1 MIRKVVIGT
10 AALMLAASA
19 YAYAQQPSGGRDGGG
34 RFQLRAEDR
43 AAFLDARLAALHA
56 GLKLTPDQ
64 EKSWSGFEQSYRAL
78 AASRAEAMNAFR
90 NRDRDNDRAGDPITR
105 AQRAADF
112 LTKRGAALKQY
123 ADGAAPLYNSL
134 DDAQK
139 QRFEILS
146 RIGRPRF
153 AFFGGDRGDR
163 GGPGGGRGNFQGRN
177 FHGRDFHG
185 GDFRGDRDGFRG
197 EYHGN
202 VPRPRD
208 QH

>member
-1 MIRKVVIGT
+1 MMKKVVIGT

-19 YAYAQQPSGGRDGGG
+19 YAYAQQPPIGGRDGG
-34 RFQLRAEDR
+34 RFQPRAEDR
-43 AAFLDARLAALHA
+43 AAFLDARLAGLHA
-56 GLKLTPDQ
+56 GLKLTADQ
-64 EKSWSGFEQSYRAL
+64 EKSWPAFEQAYRAL

-90 NRDRDNDRAGDPITR
+90 NRDRDDRASDPITR
-105 AQRAADF
+105 AQREADF

-123 ADGAAPLYNSL
+123 ADAAAPLYSSL

-153 AFFGGDRGDR
+153 AFFH
-163 GGPGGGRGNFQGRN
+163 GGR
-177 FHGRDFHG
+177 

-197 EYHGN
+197 DRDGFRGEYRGN
-202 VPRPRD
+202 IPGPRGFR
-208 QH
+208 

>member
-1 MIRKVVIGT
+1 MIKKVVIGT

-19 YAYAQQPSGGRDGGG
+19 YAYAQQPNGGREGGG

-64 EKSWSGFEQSYRAL
+64 EKSWSGFEQAYRSL
-78 AASRAEAMNAFR
+78 AASRAEAVNGFR
-90 NRDRDNDRAGDPITR
+90 NRDRDADRAIDPIAR

-134 DDAQK
+134 DDGQK
-139 QRFEILS
+139 QRFDILS

-153 AFFGGDRGDR
+153 ASFGGDRG
-163 GGPGGGRGNFQGRN
+163 GPRGGRGD
-177 FHGRDFHG
+177 FHGRDFRG
-185 GDFRGDRDGFRG
+185 GSDGDGFHG
-197 EYHGN
+197 EYRGN

-208 QH
+208 FR

>member
-1 MIRKVVIGT
+1 MLKKVVIGT

-19 YAYAQQPSGGRDGGG
+19 YAYAQAPMGRDGGR
-34 RFQLRAEDR
+34 RFQPRAEDR
-43 AAFLDARLAALHA
+43 AAFLDARMAALHA

-64 EKSWSGFEQSYRAL
+64 EKSWPAYEQGYRAL
-78 AASRAEAMNAFR
+78 AASRAEAMNGS
-90 NRDRDNDRAGDPITR
+90 RDRDRDRADDPITR

-123 ADGAAPLYNSL
+123 ADAAAPLYNSL

-153 AFFGGDRGDR
+153 AFFGGDRG
-163 GGPGGGRGNFQGRN
+163 GFHGGRGEFR
-177 FHGRDFHG
+177 G
-185 GDFRGDRDGFRG
+185 GDFRGDRDGSRGDRDGFRG
-197 EYHGN
+197 EYRGN
-202 VPRPRD
+202 IPGPRD
-208 QH
+208 FR

>member
-19 YAYAQQPSGGRDGGG
+19 YAYAQQPAGGRDGG

-64 EKSWSGFEQSYRAL
+64 EKSWSAFEQAYRAL
-78 AASRAEAMNAFR
+78 AASRAEAVNAFR
-90 NRDRDNDRAGDPITR
+90 NRDRDSVRARDPIAR

-123 ADGAAPLYNSL
+123 ADGAAPLYNGL

-153 AFFGGDRGDR
+153 AFFGGDRG
-163 GGPGGGRGNFQGRN
+163 G
-177 FHGRDFHG
+177 FHGER
-185 GDFRGDRDGFRG
+185 GDFRGDRGDFFSRRDREGFRG
-197 EYHGN
+197 EYRGN
-202 VPRPRD
+202 VPGPRD
-208 QH
+208 FR

>member
-1 MIRKVVIGT
+1 MIKKVVIGT

-19 YAYAQQPSGGRDGGG
+19 YAYAQQPNGGRDGGG
-34 RFQLRAEDR
+34 RYQLRAEDR

-64 EKSWSGFEQSYRAL
+64 EKSWSGFEQAYRSL

-90 NRDRDNDRAGDPITR
+90 NRDRDADRASDPITR

-112 LTKRGAALKQY
+112 MTKRGAALKQY
-123 ADGAAPLYNSL
+123 ADAAAPLYNSL
-134 DDAQK
+134 DDGQK

-153 AFFGGDRGDR
+153 AFFGGDRGESR
-163 GGPGGGRGNFQGRN
+163 GGRGD
-177 FHGRDFHG
+177 FHGRNFHG

-197 EYHGN
+197 EYRGN
-202 VPRPRD
+202 VPTPRD
-208 QH
+208 FR

>member
-1 MIRKVVIGT
+1 MMKKVVIGT

-19 YAYAQQPSGGRDGGG
+19 YAYAQQPPIGGRDGG

-64 EKSWSGFEQSYRAL
+64 EKSWPAFEQGYRAR

-90 NRDRDNDRAGDPITR
+90 NRDREGDRARDPIMR

-123 ADGAAPLYNSL
+123 ADAAAPLYNSL

-153 AFFGGDRGDR
+153 AFFRGDR
-163 GGPGGGRGNFQGRN
+163 GGF
-177 FHGRDFHG
+177 G
-185 GDFRGDRDGFRG
+185 GDRGGFRGDRDGSRGDRDGFRG
-197 EYHGN
+197 EYRGN
-202 VPRPRD
+202 VPGPRD
-208 QH
+208 FR

>member
-1 MIRKVVIGT
+1 MIKKVVIGT

-19 YAYAQQPSGGRDGGG
+19 YAYAQQPSGGRDGG
-34 RFQLRAEDR
+34 RFQPRAEDR

-64 EKSWSGFEQSYRAL
+64 EKSWAGFEQAYRAL
-78 AASRAEAMNAFR
+78 AVSRAEAMNAFR
-90 NRDRDNDRAGDPITR
+90 NRDRDTDRASDPITR
-105 AQRAADF
+105 AQRAGDF

-134 DDAQK
+134 DDGQK

-153 AFFGGDRGDR
+153 AFFGGDRG
-163 GGPGGGRGNFQGRN
+163 GGRGD

-197 EYHGN
+197 EYRGN
-202 VPRPRD
+202 MPTPRD
-208 QH
+208 FR

>member
-1 MIRKVVIGT
+1 MLKKVVIGT

-19 YAYAQQPSGGRDGGG
+19 YAYAQAPMGRDGGR
-34 RFQLRAEDR
+34 RFQPRAEDR

-64 EKSWSGFEQSYRAL
+64 EKSWAGFEQGYRAL
-78 AASRAEAMNAFR
+78 AASRAEQMNAFR
-90 NRDRDNDRAGDPITR
+90 DRDRDRDRASDPITR

-123 ADGAAPLYNSL
+123 ADAASPLYSSL
-134 DDAQK
+134 DDGQK

-153 AFFGGDRGDR
+153 AFFGDRGGRGDFRGDRDGARGDR
-163 GGPGGGRGNFQGRN
+163 GGFG
-177 FHGRDFHG
+177 
-185 GDFRGDRDGFRG
+185 GDRDGFRG
-197 EYHGN
+197 EYRGN
-202 VPRPRD
+202 VPGPRD
-208 QH
+208 FR